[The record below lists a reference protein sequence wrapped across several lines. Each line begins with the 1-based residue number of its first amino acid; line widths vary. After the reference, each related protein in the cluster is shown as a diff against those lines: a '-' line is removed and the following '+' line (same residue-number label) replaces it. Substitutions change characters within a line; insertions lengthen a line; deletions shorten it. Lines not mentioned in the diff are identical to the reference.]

1 MENQRIRLSKTML
14 KNALIR
20 LLANKSIDKIT
31 VYELCAEAQ
40 INRTT
45 FYKYYGNPRQLLDDI
60 IQDIALDFEQALLA
74 DLSERSGTHKALE
87 YLAADRVKIRTVLES
102 VEEQELLNKIFAI
115 PALQNTLAAFLS
127 KPLTEAE
134 KEYTKLFF
142 YQGGYAIIRR
152 WLDKGCPETPAQMA
166 APLAY
171 VER

>member
-20 LLANKSIDKIT
+20 LLGSKALDKIT

-45 FYKYYGNPRQLLDDI
+45 FYKYFGNPGEVLDAI
-60 IQDIALDFEQALLA
+60 MQDIVMSFEQCLIADLTQRNGAHNALDYLASEQATIRTLLSTVDEQALQ
-74 DLSERSGTHKALE
+74 D
-87 YLAADRVKIRTVLES
+87 
-102 VEEQELLNKIFAI
+102 KIFAL
-115 PALQNTLAAFLS
+115 PALQEVLEDFLS

-134 KEYTKLFF
+134 KEYAKVFF

-152 WLDKGCPETPAQMA
+152 WLDQGCPEPPTQMTTP
-166 APLAY
+166 LSY
-171 VER
+171 ISR